1 MTYDSSFN
9 IRKFDKT
16 SLADSFRGVRFESF
30 GKITDIKG
38 HVIEAHLPKTPIGTV
53 VTIGLPPPMSSG
65 LAAAEYQPILGE
77 VIGFRDEYKV
87 TILPYGSISGI
98 APGCPVR
105 IGDVWNRIPVHE
117 KLLGRVLGPMLNPL
131 DGLPPIDFTDS
142 ATYPVDREA
151 PNPMS
156 RSRIHK
162 PMALGVRAIDGLLT
176 FGEGQR
182 IGIMAG
188 AGVGKSVLLGMI
200 ARNTAADINVI
211 GLIGERGREVR
222 EFIERDLGPEGLKR
236 SVVIVTTSDQSP
248 LLRVRAAKVV
258 TAISEGFSACGKSV
272 LLFMDSLTR
281 VAMAQREIGQA
292 RQETPT
298 SKGYTTSVFSLL
310 PALLERCGPQS
321 AGHGSIS
328 GIYTVLVDGDDFND
342 PIPDAARSILD
353 GQIQL
358 SRALANK
365 GHFPAI
371 DLSSSLSRVMNDI
384 ISEEHRELALTV
396 RSLLGTY
403 KENQD
408 YVQIG
413 AYQSGTNPT
422 LDAAISLMPSI
433 DRFLR
438 QGVSE
443 SSLFDSTLQGLANIF
458 RQKSTSQP
466 QKRN

>member
-1 MTYDSSFN
+1 MSLVQPVSIKKFNKSQLAESFN
-9 IRKFDKT
+9 T
-16 SLADSFRGVRFESF
+16 VGFEAF
-30 GKITDIKG
+30 GKVTDVKG
-38 HVIEAHLPKTPIGTV
+38 HVIEAHLPRTSVGTV
-53 VTIGLPPPMSSG
+53 VAIDLGRTAANSAGDSSTV
-65 LAAAEYQPILGE
+65 LGE

-87 TILPYGSISGI
+87 TILPYGNTVGI
-98 APGCPVR
+98 APGCAVK
-105 IGDVWNRIPVHE
+105 IGDVWNQIHVTDA
-117 KLLGRVLGPMLNPL
+117 LLGRILGPMLNPL
-131 DGLPPIDFTDS
+131 DGL
-142 ATYPVDREA
+142 APVDFQNADRTSLDQEA
-151 PNPMS
+151 PNPML
-156 RSRIHK
+156 RTRIDK
-162 PMALGVRAIDGLLT
+162 TMPLGVKAIDGLLT

-200 ARNTAADINVI
+200 ARNAAADVNII

-248 LLRVRAAKVV
+248 LLRVRAAKAV
-258 TAISEGFSACGKSV
+258 TALAEGFSARGKKV

-298 SKGYTTSVFSLL
+298 AKGYTTSVFSLL
-310 PALLERCGPQS
+310 PALLERCGPQPE
-321 AGHGSIS
+321 GKGSIS

-371 DLSSSLSRVMNDI
+371 DLAGSISRVMNDI
-384 ISEEHRELALTV
+384 ISDEHKELALTI
-396 RSLLGTY
+396 RALLGTY

-413 AYQSGTNPT
+413 AYQTGTNTT
-422 LDAAISLMPSI
+422 LDAAISLMPAI
-433 DRFLR
+433 ERFLK
-438 QGVSE
+438 QGITE
-443 SSLFDSTLQGLANIF
+443 SSDFQSTLKQLSNIF
-458 RQKSTSQP
+458 RVKPQP
-466 QKRN
+466 N

>member
-1 MTYDSSFN
+1 MTHDPNIN
-9 IRKFDKT
+9 IRKFDKAV
-16 SLADSFRGVRFESF
+16 LMESF
-30 GKITDIKG
+30 KGVGFEAFGKVTDIKG
-38 HVIEAHLPKTPIGTV
+38 NVIEAHLPRTPVGTV
-53 VTIGLPPPMSSG
+53 VNIGVSLHSG
-65 LAAAEYQPILGE
+65 TNSHEHPPILGE

-87 TILPYGSISGI
+87 TILPYGAISGI
-98 APGCPVR
+98 APGCPVS
-105 IGDVWNRIPVHE
+105 IGNIWNRIPVNQS
-117 KLLGRVLGPMLNPL
+117 LLGRVLGPMLNPL
-131 DGLPPIDFTDS
+131 DGLPPIDFGNSPTF
-142 ATYPVDREA
+142 AIDREA

-162 PMALGVRAIDGLLT
+162 PITLGVRAIDGLLT

-182 IGIMAG
+182 MGIMAG

-200 ARNTAADINVI
+200 ARNTSADINVI

-222 EFIERDLGPEGLKR
+222 EFIERDLGQEGLKR

-248 LLRVRAAKVV
+248 LLRVRAAKTV
-258 TAISEGFSACGKSV
+258 TAISEGFSAAGQNV

-310 PALLERCGPQS
+310 PSLLERCGPQ
-321 AGHGSIS
+321 ATGNGSIS
-328 GIYTVLVDGDDFND
+328 GLYTVLVDGDDFND

-371 DLSSSLSRVMNDI
+371 DLGGSISRVMNDI
-384 ISEEHRELALTV
+384 ISDDHRELALTI
-396 RSLLGTY
+396 RSLIGTY

-413 AYQSGTNPT
+413 AYQTGTNPT

-438 QGVSE
+438 QGITE
-443 SSLFDSTLQGLANIF
+443 SSDFEKTIKSLSNIF
-458 RQKSTSQP
+458 KVKSSNN
-466 QKRN
+466 K

>member
-1 MTYDSSFN
+1 
-9 IRKFDKT
+9 
-16 SLADSFRGVRFESF
+16 
-30 GKITDIKG
+30 
-38 HVIEAHLPKTPIGTV
+38 
-53 VTIGLPPPMSSG
+53 
-65 LAAAEYQPILGE
+65 
-77 VIGFRDEYKV
+77 
-87 TILPYGSISGI
+87 
-98 APGCPVR
+98 
-105 IGDVWNRIPVHE
+105 
-117 KLLGRVLGPMLNPL
+117 MLNPL
-131 DGLPPIDFTDS
+131 DGLPPIDFSDS
-142 ATYPVDREA
+142 PTYPVDREA

-162 PMALGVRAIDGLLT
+162 PMTLGVRAIDGLLT

-200 ARNTAADINVI
+200 ARNTTADINVI

-248 LLRVRAAKVV
+248 LLRVRSAKVV
-258 TAISEGFSACGKSV
+258 TAISEGFSSNGKNV

-321 AGHGSIS
+321 AGNGSIS

-371 DLSSSLSRVMNDI
+371 DLSGSLSRVMNDI
-384 ISEEHRELALTV
+384 ISDEHRELALTV

-438 QGVSE
+438 QAISE
-443 SSLFDSTLQGLANIF
+443 SSAFDTTLQGLANIF
-458 RQKSTSQP
+458 RQKSTTPQ